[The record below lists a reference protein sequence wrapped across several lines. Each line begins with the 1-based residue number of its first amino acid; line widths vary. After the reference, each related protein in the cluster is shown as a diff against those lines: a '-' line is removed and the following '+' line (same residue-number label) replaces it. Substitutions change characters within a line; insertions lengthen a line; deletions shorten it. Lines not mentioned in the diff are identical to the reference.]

1 MPLLLGALA
10 VAAAAS
16 MPALRHRGGETRASI
31 LVVGSVNA
39 DVIIEVDRLPVRD
52 ETVTSRHPN
61 TGTVVTGGK
70 GANQAVAAAR
80 LAGRSDFACCFGSDA
95 AALEAELSESGVDM
109 SASRH
114 IADTG
119 SGKGYVFLLADGSVS
134 SVVVGGANAAW
145 THEDAQ
151 RVAALATSADVLLL
165 QQEVPEAVNEEVA
178 AVAAAAS
185 VAVFLDVGGEERPI
199 SDEMLRRVDFLTPNL
214 TELARLTGMSVD
226 TECEVTVAAEN
237 LPRTFPYP
245 SHTLPLTCPLAPP
258 PPRPP
263 PPLPPPPFLTLPSSS
278 SLPNPPSLTPPP

>member
-1 MPLLLGALA
+1 MPLLIGALA

-16 MPALRHRGGETRASI
+16 VPALRHRGGETRASI

-80 LAGRSDFACCFGSDA
+80 LAGRSDFACCFGSDPHA
-95 AALEAELSESGVDM
+95 AALEAELSESGVDV
-109 SASRH
+109 SGSRH

-145 THEDAQ
+145 TREDAQ

-245 SHTLPLTCPLAPP
+245 SHTLPLTCPLATPHLV
-258 PPRPP
+258 PP
-263 PPLPPPPFLTLPSSS
+263 PPLSPPPFLTLPS
-278 SLPNPPSLTPPP
+278 